1 MWFIIGILLG
11 LAVLGIVWL
20 MRSKNASFT
29 WYEWI
34 IGLVGLALLLF
45 GIQNL
50 VGGIAETE
58 SMAGWLILMFF
69 GIPAIILLAVV
80 WRLAT
85 NRMKS
90 A

>member
-20 MRSKNASFT
+20 MRSKNASLT

-34 IGLVGLALLLF
+34 ISLVGLALLLF

-58 SMAGWLILMFF
+58 SMAGWLILVFF
-69 GIPAIILLAVV
+69 GIPAVILLVVV
-80 WRLAT
+80 WRLAAK
-85 NRMKS
+85 RMKS